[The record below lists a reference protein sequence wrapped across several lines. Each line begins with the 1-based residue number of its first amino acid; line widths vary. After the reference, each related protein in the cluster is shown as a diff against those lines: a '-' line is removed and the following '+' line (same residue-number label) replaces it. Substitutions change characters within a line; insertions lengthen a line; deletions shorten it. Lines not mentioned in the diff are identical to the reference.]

1 VRQLEFPAF
10 IFYKTEEDV
19 MAFST
24 LRYDT
29 EGDLGI
35 ITLNRPDRLNAL
47 NSGMVRELSEVVDLV
62 DSGQA
67 MRVVVITGE
76 GRAFCAGADIKE
88 RAENPEQM
96 NILRSSRVLSPLFR
110 RMERMSTLFI
120 AAVNGPAIGG
130 GCELAMACDIRIAV
144 TGATFALPEVR
155 LGILPGAGGTQRL
168 PRLIGT
174 ARALEMMLMGRFI
187 TADEAFDWGL
197 ANRVVAPDDL
207 MTGARSMAGE
217 LLAMAPLSLSVIKE
231 TVDVGSSTDLDSG
244 LRYEQRSA
252 DLLAVTEDRR
262 EGYQAFVEKRKP
274 IFQGR

>member
-1 VRQLEFPAF
+1 
-10 IFYKTEEDV
+10 

-29 EGDLGI
+29 EGDQGI
-35 ITLNRPDRLNAL
+35 ITLARPDRLNAL

-187 TADEAFDWGL
+187 TADEALDWGL

-207 MTGARSMAGE
+207 MTEARSMAGE